1 MIRALYVEDNP
12 VDVDLL
18 QRTLA
23 RSMPELAIDV
33 ASSLAE
39 GLAAIDLGR
48 TYDIVLT
55 DLSLPDGSGLDLLG
69 AIHERG
75 LALAC
80 VVLTGSGDEGAAIAA
95 LKSGADD
102 YLVKDGDYLEHL
114 PGTLTFAM
122 ERARAEAA
130 RRSRPV
136 RVLYAEHH
144 LFDIDLTLRRLA
156 QSAPHLRIDVVRGPD
171 AVLSRLQAAARTT
184 PYDVLLLDY
193 VLPGMNA
200 LDLTKSLRRDH
211 RFDIPIVVVTGQGS
225 EETAAQ
231 ALRLGVSDYLIK
243 HDGYLHEL
251 PVVLDNAFRQA
262 ELVRERTALRALT
275 ERLRLHSA
283 VIDSTHD
290 GVLITDLDGR
300 IVSVNRAFT
309 ELTGYTREDSIGQ
322 NPRFLRSGRHG
333 RDFYQTMWAT
343 LTRTGC
349 WQGELWNRRKNGEL
363 YPEWLTLNAV
373 CDDAGEV
380 TNYVGVFTDIS
391 ALRQTEARL
400 SHLSHYDPLTDL
412 PNRLLIMSRLE
423 HAIEVARRQKQGLAA
438 ICLDLDRFKTIND
451 SLGHQI
457 GDQLLCAVGKR
468 LRGHLRSEDTLGRL
482 GGDEFMVL
490 IERIETPAAA
500 AVVAKGLVDAL
511 AEPFRLDSGQEVFMH
526 ASVGVSL
533 YPDDGEDHMALVRN
547 ADAAMYRAKSQGRN
561 TYGFYTEDLTRFASQ
576 RLDLETRLRRGL
588 SNEEF
593 VVFYQPVL
601 SVSDGTLLGAEAL
614 VRWQPPGE
622 QMISPADFIPMA
634 EETGLI
640 VQLGEWVL
648 REACRQMRA
657 WDAQGFVLPSVAV
670 NLSAEQVRRQDV
682 GTMLLQVLAESG
694 LAAERLEIELTESSL
709 MQQGEKAAMLLDQLK
724 QHGVRLAI
732 DDFGTGY
739 SSLAYLKRFSI
750 DKLKIDRSFIKDLA
764 DDRNDLAIASAIV
777 AMANALDIAVQ
788 AEGVENDAQL
798 ALLKMIGC
806 GSWQGYSCS
815 PPVPPVDFEQR
826 FLLAGFCA

>member
-1 MIRALYVEDNP
+1 MINALYVEDNP
-12 VDVDLL
+12 VDADLL
-18 QRTLA
+18 QRALS
-23 RSMPELAIDV
+23 RSMPELSIV
-33 ASSLAE
+33 VVNSLAE
-39 GLAAIDLGR
+39 GLAAIDSGAR
-48 TYDIVLT
+48 YDIVLA

-69 AIHERG
+69 AVRERG
-75 LALAC
+75 LTLAC
-80 VVLTGSGDEGAAIAA
+80 VVLTGSGDECAAIAA

-114 PGTLTFAM
+114 PGTVKFAM
-122 ERARAEAA
+122 ERARAEVE

-171 AVLSRLQAAARTT
+171 AVLSRLQSAAKTT

-200 LDLTKSLRRDH
+200 LDLTKALRRDH
-211 RFDIPIVVVTGQGS
+211 QLDIPIVVVTGQGS

-275 ERLRLHSA
+275 ERLRLNSA
-283 VIDSTHD
+283 VIDSTQD
-290 GVLITDLDGR
+290 GVLITDLEGK

-309 ELTGYTREDSIGQ
+309 ELTGYSRDDAIGQ
-322 NPRFLRSGRHG
+322 NPRFLRSGRHDRG
-333 RDFYQTMWAT
+333 FYQTMWAT
-343 LTRTGC
+343 LIQAGC
-349 WQGELWNRRKNGEL
+349 WQGEMWNRRKNGEL
-363 YPEWLTLNAV
+363 FPEWLTLNAV
-373 CDDAGEV
+373 RDEAGEL

-412 PNRLLIMSRLE
+412 PNRLLVMSRLA

-451 SLGHQI
+451 SLGHQV

-468 LRGHLRSEDTLGRL
+468 LRAHLRSEDTLGRL
-482 GGDEFMVL
+482 GGDEFMVV

-511 AEPFRLDSGQEVFMH
+511 AAPFTLENGQEIFMH

-533 YPDDGEDHMALVRN
+533 YPDDGADCMALVRN

-576 RLDLETRLRRGL
+576 RLDLETRLRHGL
-588 SNEEF
+588 SNDEF

-601 SVSDGTLLGAEAL
+601 AVADGRLLGAEAL

-622 QMISPADFIPMA
+622 QMVSPADFIPMA

-648 REACRQMRA
+648 REACRQVCL
-657 WDAQGFVLPSVAV
+657 WDAQGLVLPSVAV

-682 GTMLLQVLAESG
+682 GTMLLQVLSESG

-709 MQQGEKAAMLLDQLK
+709 MQQGDKAAMLLDQLK
-724 QHGVRLAI
+724 QNGVRLAI

-764 DDRNDLAIASAIV
+764 DESNDLAIASAIV
-777 AMANALDIAVQ
+777 AMAEALDIAVQ
-788 AEGVENDAQL
+788 AEGVETNAQL
-798 ALLKMIGC
+798 ALLKTIGC

-815 PPVPPVDFEQR
+815 PPVPPDEFEAR
-826 FLLAGFCA
+826 FLIPGFSA